1 MSGNFLM
8 GKVRLNDNFSGL
20 QAYKMSNSNGYI
32 CSHTR
37 SKGKEN
43 PENIDLKSKI
53 GIQVFTNIFKF
64 MKSRHIVGHIVTCNL
79 S

>member
-37 SKGKEN
+37 SKGNEN
-43 PENIDLKSKI
+43 PENINLKSKI
-53 GIQVFTNIFKF
+53 EIQVFIKF
-64 MKSRHIVGHIVTCNL
+64 FELMKSRHC
-79 S
+79 

>member
-1 MSGNFLM
+1 M

-43 PENIDLKSKI
+43 PENIDLKSKVE
-53 GIQVFTNIFKF
+53 IQVFTNIFKF
-64 MKSRHIVGHIVTCNL
+64 FEIPAYCWSHSHVQFVMMT
-79 S
+79 